1 MQESQRVWFRKIGI
15 DITNGYG
22 MTENC
27 AITTQLDGK
36 ITNKPGSVGIAQTGV
51 KLKID
56 SKNGEILM
64 QGPFLMDGYYKDKKT
79 TEKTIINGWLH
90 TGDQGYMDDEGFL
103 FITGRVKDTFKTSKG
118 KFEPLLL
125 ESYFGD
131 ISDFEQVCVAGIGLP
146 QPLCIATL
154 SDIGKA
160 KEQSLLEE
168 ELSALLSKINEP
180 LDSYKR
186 ISTIVVLNENWN
198 VENGMTTPTLK
209 IKRNA
214 VDKNTWIIFKMA

>member
-1 MQESQRVWFRKIGI
+1 MS
-15 DITNGYG
+15 
-22 MTENC
+22 
-27 AITTQLDGK
+27 
-36 ITNKPGSVGIAQTGV
+36 
-51 KLKID
+51 
-56 SKNGEILM
+56 
-64 QGPFLMDGYYKDKKT
+64 
-79 TEKTIINGWLH
+79 IINGWLH
-90 TGDQGYMDDEGFL
+90 TGDQGYMDDKGFL

-118 KFEPLLL
+118 KFIEPLLL

-131 ISDFEQVCVAGIGLP
+131 TSDFEQVCVAGIGLP

-168 ELSALLSKINEP
+168 ELSALLSKINET

-214 VDKNTWIIFKMA
+214 VDKKYMDNFLKWHDDKRNVIFP